1 MVTLTIFE
9 QMVERDSAFNA
20 VSDEIWVFGLKQRVY
35 FIENERW
42 MKRKDSF
49 I

>member
-20 VSDEIWVFGLKQRVY
+20 TDEIWVFGLKQRVY

-42 MKRKDSF
+42 MKREDSF